1 MKLHTLLGLAALAL
15 PLTANAQATVSIDF
29 ETADSYKSI
38 GVYDTWENS
47 PFQTGALTGN
57 VAVVD
62 NPYKVSDDLLGDINS
77 SDKVLG

>member
-47 PFQTGALTGN
+47 PF
-57 VAVVD
+57 
-62 NPYKVSDDLLGDINS
+62 
-77 SDKVLG
+77 